1 MEPRYHA
8 ELIHEALGPYLSL
21 DDRRIII
28 RANIMQDF
36 LGPVGHPEYHF
47 DASRFADGVL
57 YIKSQR
63 EKAVAALV
71 GEGNRKAALQAFG
84 RLLHACHDFYAHSNW
99 VRLWVASQGGV
110 EQCDPEDTP
119 ICEDPLSVP
128 ELQSG
133 KGSVFWHI
141 AYRLPL
147 IGKHIKRFYLPPDSH
162 EAMNLDHPG
171 QGVLFAYA
179 MAAARKHT
187 VAEFAHLL
195 RALHAA
201 GGDEA
206 VARFTG
212 SAPERFYTLMMKEV
226 GGFA

>member
-8 ELIHEALGPYLSL
+8 ELIHTALGPYLAL

-36 LGPVGHPEYHF
+36 LGPIGHPEYHF
-47 DASRFADGVL
+47 DGSCFAESVL

-63 EKAVAALV
+63 EKAVAAVV
-71 GEGNRKAALQAFG
+71 GEGDRKAALQAFG

-99 VRLWVASQGGV
+99 VRLWVAAHGGV
-110 EQCDPEDTP
+110 HQCNSEETP

-128 ELQSG
+128 ELRSG
-133 KGSVFWHI
+133 KGSVFWYI
-141 AYRLPL
+141 VYRVPL
-147 IGKHIKRFYLPPDSH
+147 AGRYIKRLYLPPDSH

-171 QGVLFAYA
+171 QGPLFAYA

-187 VAEFAHLL
+187 VAEFALL
-195 RALHAA
+195 LQALHIA

-206 VARFTG
+206 VACFTA
-212 SAPERFYTLMMKEV
+212 SAPERFYTLMLKEQ
-226 GGFA
+226 GGFT